1 MNMAQSTARLD
12 ISTSEYVHPCLYPGN
27 FCGPHGV
34 AQWFGE
40 KGQCSAATAG
50 NFVSEFSTCVSE

>member
-1 MNMAQSTARLD
+1 
-12 ISTSEYVHPCLYPGN
+12 
-27 FCGPHGV
+27 
-34 AQWFGE
+34 GE